1 MRPPLALHT
10 IIHSIPEDGTLV
22 ARKYRHVGT
31 EGVMFAVDAILGDA
45 KYLFLSVEH
54 RLSCFYQCG
63 DSYAFDAESLIRKGA
78 VLRMHDI
85 CWSDEWFALEKKV
98 DIFDYRASQ
107 VKTFRKHVEK
117 KGATHL
123 LDAVV
128 RKASEITLR
137 GNRAIRFLR
146 TPKRWLRIPGC
157 YVSDTYP
164 EVLVPR
170 RLSLC
175 DGGLILRRDLLRGR
189 QIA

>member
-1 MRPPLALHT
+1 MRSPLALHT

-22 ARKYRHVGT
+22 ARKYRHAGT
-31 EGVMFAVDAILGDA
+31 EGVMHAIDVILGDA

-54 RLSCFYQCG
+54 RLSCFYHCG
-63 DSYAFDAESLIRKGA
+63 DSYAFDAESLIRGGA
-78 VLRMHDI
+78 ILRMHDI
-85 CWSDEWFALEKKV
+85 CWSDEWFAMEKKV
-98 DIFDYRASQ
+98 DPCEYRATQ
-107 VKTFRKHVEK
+107 VAKFRRDVER
-117 KGATHL
+117 KGADDL

-128 RKASEITLR
+128 RKASRITLS
-137 GNRAIRFLR
+137 GDRAIRFLR
-146 TPKRWLRIPGC
+146 TPKRWLRISGC

-170 RLSLC
+170 SLSLC